1 MVFNNWSGDGSE
13 MNGNK
18 GDSNDPLSGSNSLS
32 LSVPVCYMRNPN
44 PRSPTRPFRTAHL
57 RYGATPTQQTAP
69 DSKPPYNMLLNG
81 CRPST
86 LASLKSP
93 AGSASPDPHGEG
105 GHSNDENAWAAPL
118 PGSGGAG
125 GSAKKRWLRQAI
137 SEETETESPS
147 GAGGCLGGGGLGSG
161 GILPANEA
169 LDHVTPL
176 KKRRLARASLSSE
189 TSFTPPSTPT
199 PSVGI
204 IGSNEIVANES
215 GLQPL
220 MEMKDE
226 SNAESLSGENSQGT
240 PSECD
245 DASGEVSQ
253 TQRQSDGKLNEAA
266 DPPTP
271 PQPPTLDLAKAMVG
285 LTSPTNGYISE
296 SSQQMWSTR
305 ADEVGQQQ
313 MDVNVSFAS
322 ADEHVNAAAA
332 LTQFHEGGRRFTSSL
347 PTWEFRAPD
356 AQFMRCRN
364 ASDVPDAVAADVTQ
378 ETVREEKP
386 KPIKRKVCL
395 FFFSL
400 SSLFLC
406 CCFCYCCCCCR
417 RPFLVLS
424 GFSSL
429 LFSCSN
435 IDLLCSG
442 SQSCFRL

>member
-1 MVFNNWSGDGSE
+1 MLLQVVFNNWSGDCSE
-13 MNGNK
+13 LNGNK

-57 RYGATPTQQTAP
+57 RYGATTTQQSAP
-69 DSKPPYNMLLNG
+69 VDSKPPYNVLNG

-105 GHSNDENAWAAPL
+105 GQSNDENAWAAPL

-147 GAGGCLGGGGLGSG
+147 GGGGCLGVRSLGSG
-161 GILPANEA
+161 GIVAANEVF
-169 LDHVTPL
+169 DHVTPL

-199 PSVGI
+199 PSAGVV
-204 IGSNEIVANES
+204 GSNDNAPSES
-215 GLQPL
+215 GLHPL
-220 MEMKDE
+220 SEKDE
-226 SNAESLSGENSQGT
+226 STIESLSGENSQGT

-245 DASGEVSQ
+245 DTLAEVTQ
-253 TQRQSDGKLNEAA
+253 TQPQPDGKLEEIV

-271 PQPPTLDLAKAMVG
+271 PQPPQLELTKTIVG
-285 LTSPTNGYISE
+285 LSSPTNGYISE
-296 SSQQMWSTR
+296 TSQQMWAPRSEEIAQPQTD
-305 ADEVGQQQ
+305 AT
-313 MDVNVSFAS
+313 NVSFAS
-322 ADEHVNAAAA
+322 VDDHVNAAAA
-332 LTQFHEGGRRFTSSL
+332 LTQFHEGGLCFTSASR

-364 ASDVPDAVAADVTQ
+364 PSDVPDAVATDVTQ
-378 ETVREEKP
+378 EVVREEKP
-386 KPIKRKVCL
+386 KPIKRKVSRL
-395 FFFSL
+395 MAHTI
-400 SSLFLC
+400 
-406 CCFCYCCCCCR
+406 
-417 RPFLVLS
+417 
-424 GFSSL
+424 
-429 LFSCSN
+429 
-435 IDLLCSG
+435 ID
-442 SQSCFRL
+442 